1 MIEDVFFRSEKKTAF
16 FVLLYLKGV
25 LKDYGSMCAFKI
37 TTIFLSKPFVGDA
50 IAKGI

>member
-1 MIEDVFFRSEKKTAF
+1 MYFSEVKKMFFLFCSTSQ
-16 FVLLYLKGV
+16 GV

-37 TTIFLSKPFVGDA
+37 IAIFLSKPFVGDA